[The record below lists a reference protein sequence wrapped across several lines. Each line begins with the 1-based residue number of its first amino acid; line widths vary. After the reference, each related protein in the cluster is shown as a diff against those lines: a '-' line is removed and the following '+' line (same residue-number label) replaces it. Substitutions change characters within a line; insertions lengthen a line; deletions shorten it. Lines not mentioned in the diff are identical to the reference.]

1 MAGGTHRVFA
11 LFFAIC
17 LLAAACGSGEG
28 GDAAGTSS
36 EAETLEEFFGGP
48 GDDPEAQTAEEERWR
63 QRERE
68 MQEKIAE
75 CMAAEGFEYTPFV
88 FEESVSFAPPAEE
101 EELSENEW
109 KLKYGYGMFA
119 EMLLWEDEGQEHFG
133 EEMEDPN
140 WEYMDTLSESERMA
154 YEKALWG
161 DWEAFD
167 DEREFDEE
175 GNEIWVEPD
184 WSEIGGCQNIV
195 QQEYYGDRD
204 EAFAE
209 LDKELQPAWAQFEL
223 WINTDP
229 KVVELRRAWSSCMA
243 EKGYDF
249 ESEEDISEHLEQ
261 LSEDLWSQQEEPPP
275 DWEPTEE
282 EIEAMGPWGPG
293 IDEADIRAL
302 ADEELAIAAADVEC
316 AGDMFDVMEE
326 IRKEYEAKFIEQYRE
341 LLEKQ
346 RDLVQDF

>member
-36 EAETLEEFFGGP
+36 EAETFEEFFGGP
-48 GDDPEAQTAEEERWR
+48 GDDPEAQKAEEEKWR

-75 CMAAEGFEYTPFV
+75 CMKAEGFEYTPFIY
-88 FEESVSFAPPAEE
+88 EESVSFAPPAEE
-101 EELSENEW
+101 EDLTEEEW

-119 EMLLWEDEGQEHFG
+119 EMLRWEEEEEHF
-133 EEMEDPN
+133 EEEFEDPN
-140 WEYMDTLSESERMA
+140 WEYMETLSESERMA

-167 DEREFDEE
+167 HEPEFDEE

-184 WSEIGGCQNIV
+184 FEEIGGCQTLIE
-195 QQEYYGDRD
+195 QEYYGQND
-204 EAFAE
+204 EAFEELNKELEPAWDQFRQWIETDSRVAE
-209 LDKELQPAWAQFEL
+209 LNQK
-223 WINTDP
+223 
-229 KVVELRRAWSSCMA
+229 WSSCMA

-249 ESEEDISEHLEQ
+249 ENEEDIHIYLEK
-261 LSEDLWSQQEEPPP
+261 LADDLFSQQDMISPES
-275 DWEPTEE
+275 EPTEE
-282 EIEAMGPWGPG
+282 EMEAWGPWGPG
-293 IDEADIRAL
+293 IEEADIRAL
-302 ADEELAIAAADVEC
+302 ADEELAIAAADIEC

-326 IRKEYEAKFIEQYRE
+326 IHKEYEAKFIEEYRD

-346 RDLVQDF
+346 RDLMQDL